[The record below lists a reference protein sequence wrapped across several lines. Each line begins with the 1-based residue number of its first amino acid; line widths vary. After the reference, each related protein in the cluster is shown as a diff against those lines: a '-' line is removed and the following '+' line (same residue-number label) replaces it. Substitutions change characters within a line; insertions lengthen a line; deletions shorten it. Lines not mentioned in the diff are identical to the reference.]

1 MSENADYRRGRDHL
15 KSVRVFDLRLKRLIS
30 KKRAL
35 EQSLYPG
42 AIRYDL
48 EKVQSSKEDKYP
60 EIIAEINRLENLIET
75 VIKARFK
82 KIQEISKDIDSLYD
96 EDEKTVLTYYFVEH
110 KSVTEISSDLG
121 YSDQGIYGIMRRG
134 CININKEL
142 ERKC

>member
-1 MSENADYRRGRDHL
+1 MSENADYRKGRDHL

-30 KKRAL
+30 KQRAL

-60 EIIAEINRLENLIET
+60 EIIAEINKLESLIDNL
-75 VIKARFK
+75 IKARFI
-82 KIQEISKDIDSLYD
+82 KIVEISKDIDALYD

-110 KSVTEISSDLG
+110 KSVTEISNDLG

-134 CININKEL
+134 CINISKEIQS
-142 ERKC
+142 RC